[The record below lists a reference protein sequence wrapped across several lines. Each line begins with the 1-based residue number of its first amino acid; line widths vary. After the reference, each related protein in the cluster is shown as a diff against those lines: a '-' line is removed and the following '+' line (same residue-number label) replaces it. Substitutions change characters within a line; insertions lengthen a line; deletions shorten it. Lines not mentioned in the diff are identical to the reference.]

1 MLIFFFAVRLDLVP
15 TGGAVGWRALV
26 LPAIS
31 LANVL
36 VDASYRLIDPRIRA
50 GSV

>member
-1 MLIFFFAVRLDLVP
+1 MMIFFFAVDLRWFP

-50 GSV
+50 ESV